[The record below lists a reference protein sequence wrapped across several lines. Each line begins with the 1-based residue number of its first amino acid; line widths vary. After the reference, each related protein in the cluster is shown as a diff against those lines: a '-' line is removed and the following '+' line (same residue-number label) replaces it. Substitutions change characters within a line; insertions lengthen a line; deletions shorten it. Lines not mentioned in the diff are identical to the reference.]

1 MNGGSWQARTA
12 VALIAGAAGEGACV
26 ALAAYVAGGFIVA
39 TFAVAVALGFWFG
52 PWIGAVG
59 AGTPP
64 LGIAFVSTGDD
75 GTFVSRLLTA
85 VAVSVMLGGS
95 AWLTGRVRER
105 YGKPPWGPSPGVS
118 E

>member
-1 MNGGSWQARTA
+1 VNGASWQGRTA
-12 VALIAGAAGEGACV
+12 VALVAGAAGEGACV
-26 ALAAYVAGGFIVA
+26 ALAAYVAGGFVVA
-39 TFAVAVALGFWFG
+39 TFAVAIALGWYFG

-64 LGIAFVSTGDD
+64 LGIAFVSGGDD
-75 GTFVSRLLTA
+75 ASFVSRLLTA
-85 VAVSVMLGGS
+85 LAVVIMLGGT

-105 YGKPPWGPSPGVS
+105 YGKPPWGSSTGVS

>member
-1 MNGGSWQARTA
+1 MSGASWQARTA

-26 ALAAYVAGGFIVA
+26 LLAAYVTGGFIVA
-39 TFAVAVALGFWFG
+39 TFLVAIALGWWFG

-64 LGIAFVSTGDD
+64 LGIIFVGSADEPIGQR
-75 GTFVSRLLTA
+75 FFTA
-85 VAVSVMLGGS
+85 LAVVIMLGGL

-105 YGKPPWGPSPGVS
+105 YGKPPWGSPTGLS